1 MAAIRTV
8 IFMLLITVWTVI
20 YAMLCML
27 TAVFPYR
34 FRYAFTSGWNRF
46 TIFAA
51 RWIMGIRYELKGEE
65 NLPPR
70 GAQSTGAVVLS
81 KHQSAWET
89 IFLLYALGNPLCFV
103 FKRELLFVP
112 FFGWGLGLLRMVAID
127 RKSGLDAFTQT
138 VNQAR
143 VRLNDG
149 VWMIMFPEGTR
160 IAPNAP
166 SKYKTG
172 GTRLAVALDAPIVPI
187 AHNAGE
193 CWPKKPWIKR
203 AGKITVSIGPTIL
216 PAGRDVTTVHNEM
229 VAWIES
235 EMKRLPKARDA

>member
-8 IFMLLITVWTVI
+8 IFMVLTTLWTIVF
-20 YAMLCML
+20 AMLCML
-27 TAVFPYR
+27 TAVLPYR
-34 FRYAFTSGWNRF
+34 SRYAFTSIWNRVTTF
-46 TIFAA
+46 MA
-51 RWIMGIRYELKGEE
+51 RWIMGIRYEMIGVE
-65 NLPPR
+65 NLPPKN
-70 GAQSTGAVVLS
+70 TGAVVLS

-143 VRLNDG
+143 IRLNDG

-160 IAPNAP
+160 IMPGQP
-166 SKYKTG
+166 SKFKTG
-172 GTRLAVALDAPIVPI
+172 GTRLACELDAPIIPI

-193 CWPKKPWIKR
+193 CWPKRPWIKH
-203 AGKITVSIGPTIL
+203 AGKITVSIGPLIR
-216 PAGRDVTTVHNEM
+216 PEGRPVNVVHSEM
-229 VAWIES
+229 VTWIQD
-235 EMKRLPKARDA
+235 EMKRLPKARKG